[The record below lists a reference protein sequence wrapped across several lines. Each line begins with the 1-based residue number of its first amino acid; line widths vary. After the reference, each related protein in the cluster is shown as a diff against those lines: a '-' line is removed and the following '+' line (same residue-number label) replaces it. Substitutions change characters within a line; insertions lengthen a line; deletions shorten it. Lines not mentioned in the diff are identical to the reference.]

1 MHFFYVLQLSKYSEV
16 GNCRIVIKVANEN
29 RKKVFFALFTLLCIS
44 VAPCNTKKALF
55 GGIRFIVE
63 NLGLVE

>member
-16 GNCRIVIKVANEN
+16 GNCRIVINVANEN
-29 RKKVFFALFTLLCIS
+29 RKKVFFALFSLLCIS
-44 VAPCNTKKALF
+44 VAPCNTKKLCLVASDL
-55 GGIRFIVE
+55 VE